1 MIPGKQSVPIR
12 NATSLLAACLIV
24 VLSAVFLEAS
34 PRDQERWDRKYDT
47 GKYLFGKEP
56 IRFLADN
63 VGLLP
68 KGKALDLAMGE
79 GRNGVYLATRGF
91 DVLGLDISDV
101 GLQKARKLA
110 EAHGVK
116 IKTRVADL
124 ESYQLEKNAY
134 DVVLDTY
141 YLQRSLFPQ
150 IKRALKSGGV
160 AVVETYN
167 TNLLKYRRFNKDY
180 LLKPNELREIFKD
193 FKIIRYQEVDDG
205 KTAYSS
211 IIAQKP

>member
-12 NATSLLAACLIV
+12 GTAALLAACLL
-24 VLSAVFLEAS
+24 VLSAVFLDAK
-34 PRDQERWDRKYDT
+34 PRDQERWDKKYDT
-47 GKYLFGKEP
+47 EKYLFGKKP
-56 IRFLADN
+56 IRFLVDN

-68 KGKALDLAMGE
+68 KGKVLDIAMGE
-79 GRNGVYLATRGF
+79 GRNGVYLASQGF

-110 EAHGVK
+110 AAHGVK
-116 IKTRVADL
+116 IETRVVDL
-124 ESYQLEKNAY
+124 ESHQLEKNAY
-134 DVVLDTY
+134 DVVIDTY
-141 YLQRSLFPQ
+141 YLQRDLFPQ
-150 IKRALKSGGV
+150 IKEALKSGGM

-180 LLKPNELREIFKD
+180 LLKPDELRDIFKD

-211 IIAQKP
+211 LIAQKP